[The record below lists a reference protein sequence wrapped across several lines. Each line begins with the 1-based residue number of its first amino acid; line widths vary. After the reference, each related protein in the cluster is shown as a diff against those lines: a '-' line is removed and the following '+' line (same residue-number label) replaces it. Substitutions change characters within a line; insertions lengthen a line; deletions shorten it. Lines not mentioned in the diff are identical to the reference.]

1 MAFFVIVKIC
11 LDIKYNTT
19 YLICLKLEL
28 LKYMHSLNRRWLTY
42 WHKTLK
48 YAEIKPIEIVND
60 PLIQES
66 FYCIKELDKSLADK
80 LWRQAQTTKDDIS
93 IEIALCPAQSKIVV
107 EDQYTKEESVEL
119 FWIIVKMDRDGKL
132 FVNSDNK
139 SNSKPFFVRDY
150 LSPNPKNHIVLS
162 DIDTVDNALASF
174 KFDSNC
180 IESHWRECEDLFYKI
195 TNKSFKEFNS
205 LEKCHLYI
213 EVAPKRG
220 MANNVFKLYEHLLTE
235 DSATDTLNL
244 LSNIIDDKP
253 IAKRLYPKPQK
264 VLDDKSHIGQ
274 FSGQFPLSKSQRV
287 SMCAFNAHANG
298 EVIAVNGPPG
308 TGKTTLLQS
317 IVANLTVQHVIDD
330 KPPPLI
336 MASSTNNQAITN
348 ILSGFALPDDDDL
361 LTNRWLPDIPSLGL
375 YMSSKKSKEYLMYAL
390 GDRNK
395 TVGFFGDYEERAT
408 DELEASFLK
417 NAQDY
422 LGTAIRSVVHAKT
435 LLKSEIIKRQKL
447 IISALDNASNFSNIE
462 QMLLHSG
469 FESSAAL
476 HSAITQLNR
485 HYSELTRN
493 TEAWEQ
499 SKEALYQAYDSQ
511 PFLAKLF
518 RFLPFLKQRRASQ
531 FKLIITKVDISA
543 LNVTDWSNHHHIIE
557 QIDNLLIKNHNKM
570 LVQKDD
576 LTSKITLKESLEK
589 FEQEW
594 RQLIQD
600 WSHTYH
606 SKLNTLYV
614 KTGEEYRNLDVQED
628 INIRLDIS
636 YRYEAFWLALHY
648 READYI
654 SKLAKITDKSK
665 AEYGRKTYKEKLQRY
680 ACLTPIFISTFYSV
694 PKYSRYFNGK
704 EALPCYE
711 LYDYLIV
718 DESGQV
724 APDIALPTFAL
735 AKTALVVG
743 DTKQIEPIYSVS
755 RPMDTVNY
763 GLYVCSDLDDI
774 SENQLDIHE
783 SQGKL
788 GSCGSLMKMAQH
800 TNLYEDTHANNT
812 DSQHATNGLLLTEHR
827 RCVDQIIS
835 YCNDYVYYGQLE
847 PMRGNKSDV
856 NLDFILGNKGYV
868 HIDYTSE
875 RRGKS
880 RINALEALAIAAWI
894 DINCEVLEKQYG
906 KDIHDIVAVV
916 TPFKPQTLE
925 IKEALSQY
933 KSVYQKITVGTAHA
947 LQGAERPL
955 VLFSLV
961 ASPND
966 SMSFINSQ
974 YNLLNVTVSRA
985 KDYFVL
991 FGNMETLAISPRTP
1005 LGNLGK
1011 WLLSNKDAQI
1021 NNSFVFDLIGKNKP
1035 TKIYNNLV
1043 QEHINDLERHDAIL
1057 IEACKRS
1064 IKELIIVSPF
1074 LSINAISNKLRAE
1087 LKSAVHR
1094 ELAITVYCDAK
1105 LDKDRTGKR
1114 KNNSQEAILMLQNI
1128 GVIVKVIDGVHSKS
1142 MMFETHKGV
1151 VLIEGSFNWLS
1162 AVRDESNDFSRY
1174 EASILLVGEALKS
1187 RIETIKKL
1195 LEQRSHIIDY

>member
-1 MAFFVIVKIC
+1 
-11 LDIKYNTT
+11 
-19 YLICLKLEL
+19 
-28 LKYMHSLNRRWLTY
+28 MHSFNRRWLTY

-66 FYCIKELDKSLADK
+66 FYCIKELNKSLADK
-80 LWRQAQTTKDDIS
+80 LWRQAQTTKDDTS

-107 EDQYTKEESVEL
+107 EDQYTESKSVEL

-180 IESHWRECEDLFYKI
+180 IESHWKECEALFCKI
-195 TNKSFKEFNS
+195 VGKSFKEFNS

-220 MANNVFKLYEHLLTE
+220 MANNVFKLYEHLLAK

-244 LSNIIDDKP
+244 LSNIINDKP

-287 SMCAFNAHANG
+287 SMCAFNAHAKG
-298 EVIAVNGPPG
+298 EVVAVNGPPG

-317 IVANLTVQHVIDD
+317 IVANLTVQHVIDG

-348 ILSGFALPDDDDL
+348 ILSGFALPDDDDS

-395 TVGFFGDYEERAT
+395 TVGFFGDYEERGA

-417 NAQDY
+417 NIQDY
-422 LGTAIRSVVHAKT
+422 LGVDIRSLVHAKA
-435 LLKSEIIKRQKL
+435 LLKSEIIKCQKL
-447 IISALDNASNFSNIE
+447 IITALDTASNFSNID
-462 QMLLHSG
+462 QTLLHSG
-469 FESSAAL
+469 FESLAAL
-476 HSAITQLNR
+476 HSAITQINR
-485 HYSELTRN
+485 NYSELTNN
-493 TEAWEQ
+493 TKTWEQ
-499 SKEALYQAYDSQ
+499 SKEALYQAYESQ

-543 LNVTDWSNHHHIIE
+543 LKVTDWSNHYHIIE
-557 QIDNLLIKNHNKM
+557 HIDNLLIKNHNK
-570 LVQKDD
+570 LLLQKAD
-576 LTSKITLKESLEK
+576 LTSKITLKESIEK
-589 FEQEW
+589 LEQEW
-594 RQLIQD
+594 QHLIQD
-600 WSHTYH
+600 WNRTYD
-606 SKLNTLYV
+606 SKLNTLYD
-614 KTGEEYRNLDVQED
+614 KTGEEYRELSAQED

-648 READYI
+648 READYV
-654 SKLAKITDKSK
+654 SKLAKITDKSN
-665 AEYGRKTYKEKLQRY
+665 AEYGLKTYKEKLQRY
-680 ACLTPIFISTFYSV
+680 ACLTPIFISTFYSA

-704 EALPCYE
+704 EERPYDE

-735 AKTALVVG
+735 ARTALVVG

-755 RPMDTVNY
+755 KPMDTVNY
-763 GLYVCSDLDDI
+763 GLYVCGDLENI
-774 SENQLDIHE
+774 GENQLDRHE

-788 GSCGSLMKMAQH
+788 GSCGSLMQMAQH
-800 TNLYEDTHANNT
+800 ANLYEDTPVNNT

-856 NLDFILGNKGYV
+856 SLDFILGNKGYV
-868 HIDYTSE
+868 HIDYASA

-894 DINCEVLEKQYG
+894 DTNCEVLEKKYG
-906 KDIHDIVAVV
+906 KDIYDIVAVV

-933 KSVYQKITVGTAHA
+933 KAIYQKITVGTAHA

-955 VLFSLV
+955 ILFSLV

-966 SMSFINSQ
+966 SVSFINSQ

-1011 WLLSNKDAQI
+1011 WLLSNKNAQI
-1021 NNSFVFDLIGKNKP
+1021 DNSFVYDLIGKNKP

-1043 QEHINDLERHDAIL
+1043 EKHLNTLDLHNRTLLKACREALND
-1057 IEACKRS
+1057 
-1064 IKELIIVSPF
+1064 LIIVSPF
-1074 LSINAISNKLRAE
+1074 LSKNALSEE
-1087 LKSAVHR
+1087 LKQELGEAVAR
-1094 ELAITVYCDAK
+1094 GVVIIVYCDSR
-1105 LDKDRTGKR
+1105 LDSDRTGKR
-1114 KNNSQEAILMLQNI
+1114 KDNSQEAILILQDI
-1128 GVIVKVIDGVHSKS
+1128 GIIVKIIDGVHSKS
-1142 MMFETHKGV
+1142 MMFETQKGT

-1162 AVRDESNDFSRY
+1162 AVRNESNNFSRY
-1174 EASILLVGEALKS
+1174 EASILLVGEALRS
-1187 RIETIKKL
+1187 RIEIVKKL
-1195 LEQRSHIIDY
+1195 LDERSRTVDY

>member
-11 LDIKYNTT
+11 SDIKYNMT

-66 FYCIKELDKSLADK
+66 FHCIEKLDKSLADK
-80 LWRQAQTTKDDIS
+80 LWRQAQTTKEDTS

-107 EDQYTKEESVEL
+107 EDQYTKDESVEL
-119 FWIIVKMDRDGKL
+119 FWIIVKMDRNGNL

-195 TNKSFKEFNS
+195 TNKSFDAFNS
-205 LEKCHLYI
+205 LEKCYLYV

-220 MANNVFKLYEHLLTE
+220 MANSVFTLYKHLLTE
-235 DSATDTLNL
+235 DSAADTLPLPL
-244 LSNIIDDKP
+244 LSNIIDHKP

-264 VLDDKSHIGQ
+264 VLDNKSHIGQ

-287 SMCAFNAHANG
+287 SMLAFNAHAEG

-348 ILSGFALPDDDDL
+348 ILSGFALPNDDDP

-375 YMSSKKSKEYLMYAL
+375 YMSSKKSKDYLMYAL
-390 GDRNK
+390 AKNK
-395 TVGFFGDYEERAT
+395 TVGFFRDYEERSI

-417 NAQDY
+417 NVQEY
-422 LGTAIRSVVHAKT
+422 LGRPIRSAIHAKT
-435 LLKSEIIKRQKL
+435 LLKSEIIERQKL
-447 IISALDNASNFSNIE
+447 TISALDTASNFSNIE

-469 FESSAAL
+469 FESLAAL

-485 HYSELTRN
+485 RYSELASN
-493 TEAWEQ
+493 TKTWEQ

-511 PFLAKLF
+511 PFFAKLF
-518 RFLPFLKQRRASQ
+518 RFLPFLKKRRASR
-531 FKLIITKVDISA
+531 FKLIVSKIDMSA
-543 LNVTDWSNHHHIIE
+543 LKVTDWSNHHHIIE
-557 QIDNLLIKNHNKM
+557 HIDNLLTKKHNKM

-576 LTSKITLKESLEK
+576 LTSKITLKSDIEKLE
-589 FEQEW
+589 QDW
-594 RQLIQD
+594 QHLIQD
-600 WSHTYH
+600 WNQTYQ
-606 SKLNTLYV
+606 SKLNTLYD
-614 KTGEEYRNLDVQED
+614 KTGEEYRELSVQED

-654 SKLAKITDKSK
+654 SKLAKITDKSS
-665 AEYGRKTYKEKLQRY
+665 AEYGLKTYKEKLQRY
-680 ACLTPIFISTFYSV
+680 ACLTPIFISTFYSA
-694 PKYSRYFNGK
+694 PKYSQYFNGK
-704 EALPCYE
+704 EELPYYE
-711 LYDYLIV
+711 LYDHLIV

-755 RPMDTVNY
+755 KPMDTVNY
-763 GLYVCSDLDDI
+763 GLYVCGDLDDI
-774 SENQLDIHE
+774 SESQLTIHE

-788 GSCGSLMKMAQH
+788 GSCGSLMQMAQH
-800 TNLYEDTHANNT
+800 ANLYEDTPKDST
-812 DSQHATNGLLLTEHR
+812 DSKHATNGLLLTEHR

-835 YCNDYVYYGQLE
+835 YCNDYVYYGQLD

-868 HIDYTSE
+868 HIDYASE

-894 DINCEVLEKQYG
+894 DTNSEVLEKQYG

-933 KSVYQKITVGTAHA
+933 KSAFQKITVGTAHA

-966 SMSFINSQ
+966 SVSFINSQ

-1011 WLLSNKDAQI
+1011 WLLDNKDAQI
-1021 NNSFVFDLIGKNKP
+1021 DNSFVYDLIGKNKP
-1035 TKIYNNLV
+1035 AKIYNNLV
-1043 QEHINDLERHDAIL
+1043 QEHISDLGRHDAIL
-1057 IEACKRS
+1057 NEACKRA
-1064 IKELIIVSPF
+1064 IGELIIVSPF
-1074 LSINAISNKLRAE
+1074 LSIHAISNKLRVE
-1087 LKSAVHR
+1087 LKSAVNR
-1094 ELAITVYCDAK
+1094 GVAITVYCDAK
-1105 LDKDRTGKR
+1105 LDKDRAGKR
-1114 KNNSQEAILMLQNI
+1114 KNNSQEAISMLKNI

-1142 MMFETHKGV
+1142 MMFETERGT

-1162 AVRDESNDFSRY
+1162 AVRDKNSDYSRY

-1187 RIETIKKL
+1187 RIEVVKKL
-1195 LEQRSHIIDY
+1195 LDERSRVVK

>member
-1 MAFFVIVKIC
+1 
-11 LDIKYNTT
+11 
-19 YLICLKLEL
+19 
-28 LKYMHSLNRRWLTY
+28 
-42 WHKTLK
+42 
-48 YAEIKPIEIVND
+48 
-60 PLIQES
+60 
-66 FYCIKELDKSLADK
+66 
-80 LWRQAQTTKDDIS
+80 
-93 IEIALCPAQSKIVV
+93 
-107 EDQYTKEESVEL
+107 
-119 FWIIVKMDRDGKL
+119 
-132 FVNSDNK
+132 
-139 SNSKPFFVRDY
+139 
-150 LSPNPKNHIVLS
+150 
-162 DIDTVDNALASF
+162 
-174 KFDSNC
+174 
-180 IESHWRECEDLFYKI
+180 
-195 TNKSFKEFNS
+195 
-205 LEKCHLYI
+205 
-213 EVAPKRG
+213 
-220 MANNVFKLYEHLLTE
+220 
-235 DSATDTLNL
+235 
-244 LSNIIDDKP
+244 
-253 IAKRLYPKPQK
+253 
-264 VLDDKSHIGQ
+264 
-274 FSGQFPLSKSQRV
+274 
-287 SMCAFNAHANG
+287 
-298 EVIAVNGPPG
+298 
-308 TGKTTLLQS
+308 
-317 IVANLTVQHVIDD
+317 
-330 KPPPLI
+330 

-348 ILSGFALPDDDDL
+348 ILSGFALPDDDDP

-395 TVGFFGDYEERAT
+395 TVGFFGEYEELCA

-435 LLKSEIIKRQKL
+435 LLKSEVIKRQQL
-447 IISALDNASNFSNIE
+447 IISALDTASNFSKTN
-462 QMLLHSG
+462 QTLFHSG
-469 FESSAAL
+469 FESLATL
-476 HSAITQLNR
+476 HNAITQLNQ
-485 HYSELTRN
+485 HYIELANNIET
-493 TEAWEQ
+493 WEQ

-531 FKLIITKVDISA
+531 FKLIVSKIDISA
-543 LNVTDWSNHHHIIE
+543 LKVTDWSNHHHIIE
-557 QIDNLLIKNHNKM
+557 HIDNLLIKNHKKL

-576 LTSKITLKESLEK
+576 LTSKITLKSNIEK
-589 FEQEW
+589 LEQEW
-594 RQLIQD
+594 QHLIQD
-600 WSHTYH
+600 WNHTYQ
-606 SKLNTLYV
+606 SKQNTLYD

-628 INIRLDIS
+628 INIKLDIS

-654 SKLAKITDKSK
+654 SKLAKITDKSN
-665 AEYGRKTYKEKLQRY
+665 AEYGLKTYKEKLQRY
-680 ACLTPIFISTFYSV
+680 ACLTPIFISTFYSA
-694 PKYSRYFNGK
+694 PKYSQYFNGK
-704 EALPCYE
+704 EALPYYE
-711 LYDYLIV
+711 LYDHLIV

-763 GLYVCSDLDDI
+763 GLYLCGDLGDI
-774 SENQLDIHE
+774 SESQLTIHE

-788 GSCGSLMKMAQH
+788 GSCGSLMQMAQH
-800 TNLYEDTHANNT
+800 ANLYEDTHANNT
-812 DSQHATNGLLLTEHR
+812 DSKHATNGLLLTEHR

-868 HIDYTSE
+868 HIDYASE

-894 DINCEVLEKQYG
+894 DSNSEVLEKQYG

-933 KSVYQKITVGTAHA
+933 KSAYQKITVGTAHA

-966 SMSFINSQ
+966 SVSFINNQ

-1011 WLLSNKDAQI
+1011 WLLNNKDAQI
-1021 NNSFVFDLIGKNKP
+1021 DNSFIYDLIGKNKP
-1035 TKIYNNLV
+1035 AKIYNNLV
-1043 QEHINDLERHDAIL
+1043 EKHLNTLDLHNRTLLKACREALNDLV
-1057 IEACKRS
+1057 
-1064 IKELIIVSPF
+1064 IVSPF
-1074 LSINAISNKLRAE
+1074 LSKHALSEGLKHE
-1087 LKSAVHR
+1087 LKQAVAR
-1094 ELAITVYCDAK
+1094 GVVITVYCDAK

-1114 KNNSQEAILMLQNI
+1114 KNNSQAAILILQDI
-1128 GVIVKVIDGVHSKS
+1128 GIIVKIIDGVHSKS
-1142 MMFETHKGV
+1142 MMFETQKGV

-1187 RIETIKKL
+1187 RIEVVKKL
-1195 LEQRSHIIDY
+1195 LDERSRVVK

>member
-1 MAFFVIVKIC
+1 
-11 LDIKYNTT
+11 
-19 YLICLKLEL
+19 
-28 LKYMHSLNRRWLTY
+28 MHSFNRRWLTY
-42 WHKTLK
+42 WYKTLK

-66 FYCIKELDKSLADK
+66 FRCIKELDKSLADR
-80 LWRQAQTTKDDIS
+80 LWRQAQARQDDTS

-107 EDQYTKEESVEL
+107 EDQYTEDKSVEL
-119 FWIIVKMDRDGKL
+119 FWIIVKMDKNGNL
-132 FVNSDNK
+132 FVNSDK
-139 SNSKPFFVRDY
+139 RSNTKPFFVRDY
-150 LSPNPKNHIVLS
+150 LSPNPKNYTALS

-180 IESHWRECEDLFYKI
+180 IESHWCECEDLFYKI

-205 LEKCHLYI
+205 LDKCHLYI

-220 MANNVFKLYEHLLTE
+220 MANNVFTLYKHLLTE
-235 DSATDTLNL
+235 DSTADTLPL
-244 LSNIIDDKP
+244 LSNIINDKL

-287 SMCAFNAHANG
+287 SMCAFNAHAKG

-348 ILSGFALPDDDDL
+348 ILSGFALPDDDDP

-395 TVGFFGDYEERAT
+395 TVGFFGDYEELCA

-435 LLKSEIIKRQKL
+435 LLKSEVIKRQQL
-447 IISALDNASNFSNIE
+447 IISALDTASNFSKTN
-462 QMLLHSG
+462 QTLFHSG
-469 FESSAAL
+469 FESLATL
-476 HSAITQLNR
+476 HNAITQLNQ
-485 HYSELTRN
+485 HYIELANNIET
-493 TEAWEQ
+493 WEQ

-531 FKLIITKVDISA
+531 FKLIVSKIDISA
-543 LNVTDWSNHHHIIE
+543 LKVTDWSNHHHIIE
-557 QIDNLLIKNHNKM
+557 HIDNLLIKNHKKL

-576 LTSKITLKESLEK
+576 LTSKITLKSNIEK
-589 FEQEW
+589 LEQEW
-594 RQLIQD
+594 QHLIQD
-600 WSHTYH
+600 WNHTYQ
-606 SKLNTLYV
+606 SKQNTLYD

-628 INIRLDIS
+628 INIKLDIS

-654 SKLAKITDKSK
+654 SKLAKITDKSN
-665 AEYGRKTYKEKLQRY
+665 AEYGLKTYKEKLQRY
-680 ACLTPIFISTFYSV
+680 ACLTPIFISTFYSA
-694 PKYSRYFNGK
+694 PKYSQYFNGK
-704 EALPCYE
+704 EALPYYE
-711 LYDYLIV
+711 LYDHLIV

-763 GLYVCSDLDDI
+763 GLYLCGDLGDI
-774 SENQLDIHE
+774 SESQLTIHE

-788 GSCGSLMKMAQH
+788 GSCGSLMQMAQH
-800 TNLYEDTHANNT
+800 ANLYEDTHANNT
-812 DSQHATNGLLLTEHR
+812 DSKHATNGLLLTEHR

-868 HIDYTSE
+868 HIDYASE

-894 DINCEVLEKQYG
+894 DSNSEVLEKQYG

-933 KSVYQKITVGTAHA
+933 KSAYQKITVGTAHA

-966 SMSFINSQ
+966 SVSFINNQ

-1011 WLLSNKDAQI
+1011 WLLNNKDAQI
-1021 NNSFVFDLIGKNKP
+1021 DNSFIYDLIGKNKP
-1035 TKIYNNLV
+1035 AKIYNNLV
-1043 QEHINDLERHDAIL
+1043 EKHLNTLDLHNRTLLKACREALNDLV
-1057 IEACKRS
+1057 
-1064 IKELIIVSPF
+1064 IVSPF
-1074 LSINAISNKLRAE
+1074 LSKHALSEGLKHE
-1087 LKSAVHR
+1087 LKQAVAR
-1094 ELAITVYCDAK
+1094 GVVITVYCDAK

-1114 KNNSQEAILMLQNI
+1114 KNNSQAAILILQDI
-1128 GVIVKVIDGVHSKS
+1128 GIIVKIIDGVHSKS
-1142 MMFETHKGV
+1142 MMFETQKGV

-1187 RIETIKKL
+1187 RIEVVKKL
-1195 LEQRSHIIDY
+1195 LDERSRVVK